1 MTAVAASYV
10 NLAHI
15 EAKVQAAAAE
25 AELEAD
31 PDWEALGAVAEAEQ
45 LAAVEAVKRRSWRL
59 EAIATLDSRAADDQF
74 RPLIQVVVC
83 VSDEV
88 VSVIPAGKTPS

>member
-1 MTAVAASYV
+1 MGGTRGGDGGRAVKAAM
-10 NLAHI
+10 
-15 EAKVQAAAAE
+15 
-25 AELEAD
+25 
-31 PDWEALGAVAEAEQ
+31 
-45 LAAVEAVKRRSWRL
+45 EAVKRRSWRL